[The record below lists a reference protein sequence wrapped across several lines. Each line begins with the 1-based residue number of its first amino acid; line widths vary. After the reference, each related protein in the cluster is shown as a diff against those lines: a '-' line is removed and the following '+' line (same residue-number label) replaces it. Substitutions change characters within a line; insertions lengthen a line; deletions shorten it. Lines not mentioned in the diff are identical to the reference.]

1 MSPGICTVNIIKI
14 DFKMQKMPFK
24 IIKIYISTK
33 EEQVRI
39 MPWEHLIF
47 EFENLLLLP
56 HFMRMF

>member
-33 EEQVRI
+33 EEQVKT
-39 MPWEHLIF
+39 MPWELLIF
-47 EFENLLLLP
+47 EFENLRL
-56 HFMRMF
+56 